1 MPDHTLKAAAG
12 AIFFTLLFFLIVAF
26 QPLTNREVFSPEDAS
41 AAALNRNKQV
51 AVSSPVDLVEEPSPD
66 PERPAATQF

>member
-41 AAALNRNKQV
+41 AAALNRHQPV
-51 AVSSPVDLVEEPSPD
+51 AVSSPGDPAEKPSVARD
-66 PERPAATQF
+66 RSAADRY